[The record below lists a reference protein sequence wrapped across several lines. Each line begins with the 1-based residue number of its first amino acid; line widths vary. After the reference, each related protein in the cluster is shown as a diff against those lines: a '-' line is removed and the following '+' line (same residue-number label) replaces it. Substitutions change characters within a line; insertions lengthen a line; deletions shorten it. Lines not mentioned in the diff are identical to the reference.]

1 MTLRGY
7 KNISLRYSLC
17 GKLLSSCLAAGDRQ
31 LWKQQAALKM
41 TCAKPP
47 LESSRRLFKA
57 SFELKYQVF
66 VVFSKTLLISIL
78 LFLFIAS
85 IFMLSTSFII
95 LFSFLIFQIYLP
107 AIDQESIRLTFH
119 SVWPSLWRLF
129 VKSFFLLFSFDPVCC
144 FRLGFVLVSYIRNTE
159 GLHSQQTYGR

>member
-1 MTLRGY
+1 MW
-7 KNISLRYSLC
+7 
-17 GKLLSSCLAAGDRQ
+17 SSCLAAGDRQ
-31 LWKQQAALKM
+31 TWVQQAVVKM

-95 LFSFLIFQIYLP
+95 LFFFLIFQFILSLNLP
-107 AIDQESIRLTFH
+107 AFYWIFRIFPY
-119 SVWPSLWRLF
+119 SVQMFAACIAALMKICAEATQPH
-129 VKSFFLLFSFDPVCC
+129 
-144 FRLGFVLVSYIRNTE
+144 NTMKRSV
-159 GLHSQQTYGR
+159 HVIS